1 MENTVREL
9 IATYSQQMMAVW
21 IALWGITF
29 GWVHAVAF
37 LLWNIPFLI
46 SVPDNLYIYTVVI
59 KALILLAV
67 IIGMK
72 PWNILKTAIMA
83 VVLFIILLVVM
94 TFTPINIP
102 LKGML
107 MYMTPMTIAHVILL
121 YLLLVILSAL
131 AIARDEVN
139 PTFLAYVV
147 LSIDYLITLSTR
159 NYTPL
164 AASSVVI
171 PILAVIQI
179 IQRQKKVMR
188 RG

>member
-1 MENTVREL
+1 MREF
-9 IATYSQQMMAVW
+9 IATYSQQILAIW
-21 IALWGITF
+21 IALWGIAF
-29 GWVHAVAF
+29 GWIHAVAF

-46 SVPDNLYIYTVVI
+46 PVPDNFYIYTVAI
-59 KALILLAV
+59 KALILLVV

-72 PWNILKTAIMA
+72 PWNILKTATVAIG
-83 VVLFIILLVVM
+83 LFIVLLIVM

-107 MYMTPMTIAHVILL
+107 MYMTPMTIVHVILL
-121 YLLLVILSAL
+121 YLVLVILSAL

-147 LSIDYLITLSTR
+147 LSVDYLITLSTR

-164 AASSVVI
+164 VASSVVI

-179 IQRQKKVMR
+179 IQKRKR
-188 RG
+188 